1 MSLLVTMI
9 GWMTGEQ
16 FEDLMR
22 RVRSWP
28 QARREDAARILL
40 AMEAQDVT
48 EYVLSPD
55 ERADI
60 EEALGEADRG
70 EIASDAEVAE
80 VFRRFRR

>member
-1 MSLLVTMI
+1 
-9 GWMTGEQ
+9 MTSEQ
-16 FEDLMR
+16 FDDLIS

-28 QARREDAARILL
+28 QSRQEDAARILL

-80 VFRRFRR
+80 VFHRFRR